1 MKVRPGNARSL
12 AAIAARGLTV
22 LVTSAALTLGPASVA
37 PASATSA
44 TTATPAQ
51 SAVEARDLAA
61 QKALAT
67 AIADSRIRTATLR
80 AERTAKAKAIAVTRA
95 HARAARARAHLQV
108 RLARMP
114 KPAPAPAPRRAK
126 APAVK
131 WLTAKVS
138 WYGPGFYGH
147 GMAGGGILRPTS
159 MVVAHRTLPFGTRIE
174 FSFRGK
180 TVIAVV
186 KDRGPF
192 VAGRMFDLGPGVA
205 VALGFDHVSVGR
217 IQYRIL

>member
-12 AAIAARGLTV
+12 AAIVARGLTV

-51 SAVEARDLAA
+51 AAVEARDRVAR
-61 QKALAT
+61 QIRAT
-67 AIADSRIRTATLR
+67 AIAEGRVRAAAIR
-80 AERTAKAKAIAVTRA
+80 AERAAKAKSVA
-95 HARAARARAHLQV
+95 AARARARVARAHARLLI

-114 KPAPAPAPRRAK
+114 KPAPAPRPAK

-180 TVIAVV
+180 TVIAAV

-192 VAGRMFDLGPGVA
+192 VAGRTFDLGPGVA
-205 VALGFDHVSVGR
+205 VALGFDHVSVGQ
-217 IQYRIL
+217 IHYRIL

>member
-44 TTATPAQ
+44 TTATPSQA
-51 SAVEARDLAA
+51 AVEARDLAA

-67 AIADSRIRTATLR
+67 AIADSRIRVAALR
-80 AERTAKAKAIAVTRA
+80 AERSAKAKALAVTRA

-114 KPAPAPAPRRAK
+114 KPAPAPRRAK

-159 MVVAHRTLPFGTRIE
+159 MVVAHRTLPFGTRIQ

-192 VAGRMFDLGPGVA
+192 VAGRTFDLGPGVA
-205 VALGFDHVSVGR
+205 VALGFDHVSVGK